1 MMHVYRIEHFRHGTG
16 PYIQGSMVIA
26 DAHYFGSK
34 CPGPIDDGVS
44 FYGMARE
51 AFFGFANLKA
61 MVRWFK
67 FRDILKMKKEGFRV
81 YRYRV
86 DESYVSLGD
95 RQLAFAKAKAYSR
108 VEVRSSTLL
117 RAALFSS

>member
-26 DAHYFGSK
+26 DSHYFGSK
-34 CPGPIDDGVS
+34 CPGPDQDITNWYDLS
-44 FYGMARE
+44 RE
-51 AFFGFANLKA
+51 VFFGFENLKA

-67 FRDILKMKKEGFRV
+67 FRDILRMKKEGFRV
-81 YRYRV
+81 YRYKV
-86 DESYVSLGD
+86 DESYVSFGD
-95 RQLAFAKAKAYSR
+95 RQLVFAKAKAYSR
-108 VEVRSSTLL
+108 VEVRASTLL